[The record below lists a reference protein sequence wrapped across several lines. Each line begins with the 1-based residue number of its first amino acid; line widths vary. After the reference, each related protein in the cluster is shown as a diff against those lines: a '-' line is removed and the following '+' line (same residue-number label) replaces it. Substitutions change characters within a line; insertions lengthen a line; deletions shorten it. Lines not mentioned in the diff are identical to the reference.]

1 MEIIIALNFAI
12 TSSNR
17 AKIGYTGAV
26 GENLV
31 IPAVFQDGD
40 AWYRVTSIDS
50 FAFYNCSGLTSV
62 VIGDSVKYIGWGTFG
77 GCSGLTSVTIPDSV
91 TVIFHEAFYGCSG
104 LTSVTIPDRVTV
116 IHDGAFYDCSGL
128 TSIQYSGTI
137 AEWNAISKGSNWNS
151 NVPATKVICSDGE
164 VDI

>member
-91 TVIFHEAFYGCSG
+91 TVI
-104 LTSVTIPDRVTV
+104 
-116 IHDGAFYDCSGL
+116 HDGAFYDCSGL